1 MDSISLAECVRKLE
15 LTDTITLISF
25 LETQKKHGFIFY
37 REDLATISQNTQFDV
52 YFSETRGFIKNNDAF
67 PIPINLYY
75 YLKID
80 SWSLNWLN
88 TFYRLYYED
97 VPLSPIWREH
107 WDFHI
112 SERFAWVYKKTL

>member
-1 MDSISLAECVRKLE
+1 MDSISLAECIRKLE
-15 LTDTITLISF
+15 LTDMRTIISF
-25 LETQKKHGFIFY
+25 LEAQKKHGFIFY

-67 PIPINLYY
+67 PIPIALYY

-80 SWSLNWLN
+80 SWSLKWLN
-88 TFYRLYYED
+88 TFYRLYYKD